1 MYIQR
6 TTIKMLE
13 NNLKINKRILDKLII
28 KHNVTKTEV
37 FECFL
42 NRTKGLL
49 EDTRVDHK
57 TNPPTLWFIAETD
70 HGRLLKIVF
79 IMLPDGTY
87 EIKTAYTPNENEVN
101 IYERHA

>member
-1 MYIQR
+1 
-6 TTIKMLE
+6 MLE
-13 NNLKINKRILDKLII
+13 NNFKISKRISEKLLE
-28 KHNVTKTEV
+28 KHGVTTEEV

-49 EDTRVDHK
+49 EDTRLDHK

-70 HGRLLKIVF
+70 HCRLLKIVF
-79 IMLPDGTY
+79 IELPDGTY
-87 EIKTAYTPNENEVN
+87 EIKTAYAPNENEVK